1 MTTEEKFEFWFE
13 YAQNDL
19 DTAEAMFKSGRWM
32 YVYITCQQALEKLVK
47 GLYLFYVDDNIPRL
61 HDIAVIFGKYSDKL
75 KKQIEDEYLSLFDKL
90 SNFYLRS
97 RYPDYSKILSYQAT
111 KKNSSSVLTKTK
123 EAYKWLL
130 TMKP

>member
-75 KKQIEDEYLSLFDKL
+75 KNQIEDEYLSLFDKL

-97 RYPDYSKILSYQAT
+97 RYPDYSKILSYQTT

>member
-47 GLYLFYVDDNIPRL
+47 GLYLLYVDDNIPRL

-90 SNFYLRS
+90 YNFYLRS
-97 RYPDYSKILSYQAT
+97 RYPDYSKILSYQTT